1 MHEEQPPHLLSALR
15 SPGRLPPDAAGQCLP
30 PNLPLGV
37 SLTCP
42 LGLPWC
48 ASALA
53 EQSCPPPLITRT
65 LSFAEIETSQ
75 LGSASK
81 HISRQLW
88 LLSADNGSL
97 HHLLCQCL
105 CYGLR
110 NAWKWFC
117 PTNFTTIDCFSS
129 KFPTSWNNQ
138 MDSSKINK
146 KCLFSEAV
154 SPVLS
159 LFVSL
164 WLYDGADLCPL
175 YHLVQC
181 FAHSR
186 CLIDVC

>member
-1 MHEEQPPHLLSALR
+1 MILHR
-15 SPGRLPPDAAGQCLP
+15 VSPA
-30 PNLPLGV
+30 
-37 SLTCP
+37 
-42 LGLPWC
+42 
-48 ASALA
+48 
-53 EQSCPPPLITRT
+53 
-65 LSFAEIETSQ
+65 
-75 LGSASK
+75 LGSGRNLKPSNWVGWNCLAVYTKGPESLERPF
-81 HISRQLW
+81 SSVF
-88 LLSADNGSL
+88 LLLVSAFIKYVGSL